1 MDDASLFY
9 PVKHPLRS
17 LLQDGVAL
25 RMSDHRSDPS
35 IPQLQK
41 TIGDLHWN
49 AVVAQL
55 HQQVI
60 RIGNNVA
67 LGAGEYGLKIVVG
80 EMKIATEAKLG
91 RLADELAKF
100 FEQAGHILTIVMIA
114 VIGVRSGNDVRD
126 AIGHRQSAHFLCD
139 FPGFRPVVHFGQDVA
154 MDIDHVLCTVAKL

>member
-1 MDDASLFY
+1 
-9 PVKHPLRS
+9 V
-17 LLQDGVAL
+17 
-25 RMSDHRSDPS
+25 SDHRSDPS
-35 IPQLQK
+35 VPQLQK

-60 RIGNNVA
+60 RIGNNVT

-91 RLADELAKF
+91 CLADELAKF
-100 FEQAGHILTIVMIA
+100 FEQAGHILTIVVIA

-126 AIGHRQSAHFLCD
+126 AI
-139 FPGFRPVVHFGQDVA
+139 
-154 MDIDHVLCTVAKL
+154 